1 MQTYCPRNVDA
12 TKILVRRELAAVL
25 VDLKRIAPG
34 ASFRVA
40 PIGHFRLNVAMTPTA
55 CTKVPG
61 SGPIASRKPSPDIN
75 IARCCM
81 I

>member
-34 ASFRVA
+34 ARSVLRRSV
-40 PIGHFRLNVAMTPTA
+40 IL
-55 CTKVPG
+55 
-61 SGPIASRKPSPDIN
+61 D
-75 IARCCM
+75 
-81 I
+81 